1 MFAMGAD
8 TPVFNNEAVDAWN
21 GFPVMKIPNPKQ
33 FDGWIDKYNPVVRMV
48 SKGMV
53 SKGMVSKGMV
63 SKGMV
68 SKGDGELEV
77 HSLLRK
83 MLIDTPPFNTP
94 FVKMHFNLVV
104 GLDAIYLVNYEATL
118 TQVELQDKTYGTH
131 RADDIRHVTG
141 RFGTDNWYGLVTRT
155 QRRDVADLEPELQ
168 RDAMC
173 AFLRVLLRIDGRMIH
188 ADLHR
193 RNMAIMYDGKPVI
206 HDVGRMKIRDAAE
219 PGAPRDRILRNDIYS
234 RFDNPNYYMSFSQH
248 FYIARMFKKIRKMYG
263 EVFPKPTAK
272 HDWVQDYVQPT
283 IESEKKFK
291 AWLDAKATGSPDD
304 KPETNYVQVARVY
317 DILSVLKGLSD
328 LPRWTAAG
336 QPAKLT
342 AYYYARKAAVTLT
355 NHLLGGYA
363 TKENVTKIVRGFL
376 ELSGTMGQC
385 GGKPAA
391 GENPEDPEDRY
402 AATYMPNGEFSDD
415 TRGNKGAVAAPP
427 APAPPAPAPPAQE
440 SVDLR
445 AVGQAEIA
453 VRAQEDAL
461 NQARIESLPE
471 GDELSAIRAVTET
484 PPEVAAAAAAAGDA
498 EDDKDELEVALE
510 TQTEDKSAAEKV
522 LAEYDAAL
530 ALAHAKPEGAPVPE
544 SPLEAVEAAA
554 APLAPEGG
562 RMEGGV
568 FKGDNPP
575 SGTGGPMR
583 RDRKPLPG
591 RPYGG
596 RRTPRRKGLPQLL

>member
-8 TPVFNNEAVDAWN
+8 TPVFDSKTDIPAWN
-21 GFPVMKIPNPKQ
+21 GFPVMKIPNPQ
-33 FDGWIDKYNPVVRMV
+33 FNGWITRYNPVVR
-48 SKGMV
+48 
-53 SKGMVSKGMV
+53 MVSKGMV

-77 HSLLRK
+77 HSLLRR

-104 GLDAIYLVNYEATL
+104 GLDAIYPVDYEATL
-118 TQVELQDKTYGTH
+118 EKVRSQNDAQKTEKLTGL
-131 RADDIRHVTG
+131 RG
-141 RFGTDNWYGLVTRT
+141 RFGKDNWFGLVTRT
-155 QRRDVADLEPELQ
+155 QKSDVADLEPELQ

-188 ADLHR
+188 DDLHR
-193 RNMAIMYDGKPVI
+193 RNMAVMYDGKPVI

-219 PGAPRDRILRNDIYS
+219 MITPPPPALILRNTLYS

-248 FYIARMFKKIRKMYG
+248 FYIARMFKKMRKMYG

-272 HDWVQDYVQPT
+272 HGWVQDYVQPT
-283 IESEKKFK
+283 IESDKKFK
-291 AWLDAKATGSPDD
+291 AWLDAKATGAD
-304 KPETNYVQVARVY
+304 ETNYVQVARVY

-376 ELSGTMGQC
+376 TLSGTLDQC

-391 GENPEDPEDRY
+391 GEDPETLENKY
-402 AATYMPNGEFSDD
+402 AATYMPGGKFKDE
-415 TRGNKGAVAAPP
+415 TRGNPSSAP
-427 APAPPAPAPPAQE
+427 PAPPAPAPAPPPPPAPE
-440 SVDLR
+440 SVDLG
-445 AVGQAEIA
+445 AVGQAEIS
-453 VRAQEDAL
+453 VRSQEDAL

-510 TQTEDKSAAEKV
+510 IRTEDKSAAEK
-522 LAEYDAAL
+522 AAL
-530 ALAHAKPEGAPVPE
+530 AA
-544 SPLEAVEAAA
+544 
-554 APLAPEGG
+554 
-562 RMEGGV
+562 RMENAMLAQG
-568 FKGDNPP
+568 
-575 SGTGGPMR
+575 SR
-583 RDRKPLPG
+583 
-591 RPYGG
+591 GG